1 MRPFCTA
8 LLATLL
14 CGSLAWAEDTPAAS
28 SAPTSVVAAV
38 TGPVSVVDIWN
49 KQVVTNLTLNQGS
62 FNNWQQGG
70 ANFIAWQAGFNGK
83 LEKDNPSLNWLNTL
97 KLGYGLTYMDGQGT
111 RITTDT
117 IDLESVLA
125 LKTWPQVNPYV
136 SFSAQNQFDAG
147 YNYSANPAVQI
158 SAFMDPGYFTESA
171 GLKYTPDPVFNT
183 RLGVGVKETVASQF
197 ESIYTVD
204 PSTGQ
209 PVNVLTEVGL
219 SWVSELN
226 CKLSTT
232 SNLASKLDMFWN
244 GNNLN
249 QTVVE
254 WDNLLSV
261 GVSKIVSLT
270 LENDY
275 RWDNRVYNGWQ
286 IKETAGLSVAYNLL

>member
-1 MRPFCTA
+1 MKLFY
-8 LLATLL
+8 LTLVASCL
-14 CGSLAWAEDTPAAS
+14 CGFLAWADDAPAS
-28 SAPTSVVAAV
+28 SAAPASVTAAV
-38 TGPVSVVDIWN
+38 SAPVSALDTWN

-70 ANFIAWQAGFNGK
+70 ANFISWQAGFNGK
-83 LEKDNPSLNWLNTL
+83 LEEDNPSLNWLNTL

-111 RITTDT
+111 RVTTDT

-147 YNYSANPAVQI
+147 YNYTANPAIQI
-158 SAFMDPGYFTESA
+158 SGFMDPGYFTESA
-171 GLKYTPDPVFNT
+171 GLKYTPGPVFNT
-183 RLGVGVKETVASQF
+183 RMGLGVKETVASQF
-197 ESIYTVD
+197 ESIYTID
-204 PSTGQ
+204 PGTGQ

-226 CKLSTT
+226 YKLSTT

-244 GNNLN
+244 GNSLD